1 MDYYNVLGLESDAS
15 KEDIKKA
22 YRKLS
27 KLYHPDINKEASA
40 VDKFKEISE
49 SYEVLSDEEKRTTY
63 DLRNSRNNGYNPTVF
78 DMDELFRSL
87 YGDKLPV
94 NGEDLE
100 YTLTLS
106 NHELVNGCEKEI
118 SYKVSKACLECNG
131 DHEQCLRCENGY
143 ITVTKKI
150 KVRVPKGSKVGT
162 TLRLRYQGDEG
173 LNGGLAGDLYIV
185 IV

>member
-1 MDYYNVLGLESDAS
+1 VDYYNVLGLESEAS
-15 KEDIKKA
+15 KEDIKRA

-27 KLYHPDINKEASA
+27 KMYHPDINKEASA
-40 VDKFKEISE
+40 VEKFKEISE
-49 SYEVLSDEEKRTTY
+49 AYEVLSDEEKRSTY
-63 DLRNSRNNGYNPTVF
+63 DLRNSHKTGYNPSVF

-106 NHELVNGCEKEI
+106 NTELVNGCEKEI
-118 SYKVSKACLECNG
+118 SYKVSKACVECNG
-131 DHEQCLRCENGY
+131 DHEQCVRCEQGY
-143 ITVTKKI
+143 IVVSKKL
-150 KVRVPKGSKVGT
+150 KVRVPKGSRVGT

-173 LNGGLAGDLYIV
+173 LNGGLNGDLYIV
-185 IV
+185 LE